1 MDADFKNLKKM
12 TAFMRKQGLLRV
24 KTAQIELEL
33 SPSAILHEDPS
44 PTLKP
49 GPERDTPIVAS
60 AEELS
65 LGLPAGS
72 MDRINWSSPG
82 YMGGSDS

>member
-1 MDADFKNLKKM
+1 MDADFRNLKKL

-44 PTLKP
+44 PALKTE
-49 GPERDTPIVAS
+49 PEHETITVQS
-60 AEELS
+60 AEELA

-82 YMGGSDS
+82 YMGGS